1 MSALTSLYERVPA
14 PVRSLMATARGWQL
28 RRSRYGADT
37 ERLTAEAL
45 ERDSWDEARWQAWRE
60 ERLARLLHRA
70 ATRVPYYRAHW
81 EERRRRGDTAS
92 FERLENWPIL
102 GKPPLRE
109 KAEAFLAD
117 DVDPRKMIVVET
129 SGTTGTPVKLY
140 RSHRTER
147 DWYSI
152 FEARL
157 RRWNGVTLR
166 DRWAHHG
173 GARVVPGGR
182 RVPPFW
188 VWNAALR
195 QLYLS
200 SYHATPDAA
209 PAYVDAMRR
218 YRVAYM
224 LGYPSAMHSI
234 ARTALERGIE
244 APRLAVV
251 ISNAERLYDFQ
262 RAAIEKAYGC
272 RVQNT
277 YGQGEISCAA
287 SECAHGTMHLWPDVG
302 VTEWLR
308 DDGDAPVE
316 PGSVGRLVVSGLIN
330 SDMPLIRYAIG
341 DRAARPAGET
351 RCACG
356 RKLPVLG
363 AIEGRTADVI
373 LTPAGSPVGGLDT
386 IFHSGL
392 PMREAQIV
400 QETLYRIR
408 INVVPAPGFGPAHA
422 DDMRQGIRER
432 LGDGVEVLVDEV
444 DSIPRT
450 PAGKFQVQKSLIS
463 AAQLR

>member
-1 MSALTSLYERVPA
+1 
-14 PVRSLMATARGWQL
+14 MATARGYEL
-28 RRSRYGADT
+28 RRARYGPET
-37 ERLTAEAL
+37 EGLVEEAL
-45 ERDSWDEARWQAWRE
+45 ERDSWDGARWSRWRE

-70 ATRVPYYRAHW
+70 ATRVPHYRAYW
-81 EERRRRGDTAS
+81 EERRRRGDASS
-92 FERLENWPIL
+92 FERLENWPIV
-102 GKPPLRE
+102 GKQPLRE
-109 KAEAFLAD
+109 KPEAFVAD
-117 DVDPRKMIVVET
+117 DMELRRMIVVET

-140 RSHRTER
+140 RSRSTER
-147 DWYSI
+147 AWYAI

-157 RRWNGVTLR
+157 RRWNGVSLR

-173 GARVVPGGR
+173 GARVTPGR
-182 RVPPFW
+182 RKRPPYW

-209 PAYVDAMRR
+209 PDYIDAMRR
-218 YRVAYM
+218 YRIAYM

-234 ARTALERGIE
+234 ARAALERGLD

-277 YGQGEISCAA
+277 YGQGEIACAA
-287 SECAHGTMHLWPDVG
+287 SECAEGTMHLWPDVG

-308 DDGDAPVE
+308 DDADAPVDT
-316 PGSVGRLVVSGLIN
+316 GTVGRLVVTGLVN
-330 SDMPLIRYAIG
+330 HDMPLIRYSIG
-341 DRAARPAGET
+341 DRAVRPAGAS

-356 RKLPVLG
+356 RMLPVLG
-363 AIEGRTADVI
+363 SIEGRTADVI
-373 LTPAGSPVGGLDT
+373 LTPEGSPVGGLDT

-400 QETLYRIR
+400 QETLHRIR
-408 INVVPAPGFGPAHA
+408 INVVPAPGFGAAHA
-422 DDMRQGIRER
+422 DDMRRGICER
-432 LGDGVEVLVDEV
+432 LGDGVEVLVDQVE
-444 DSIPRT
+444 SIPRT

-463 AAQLR
+463 AAQLS